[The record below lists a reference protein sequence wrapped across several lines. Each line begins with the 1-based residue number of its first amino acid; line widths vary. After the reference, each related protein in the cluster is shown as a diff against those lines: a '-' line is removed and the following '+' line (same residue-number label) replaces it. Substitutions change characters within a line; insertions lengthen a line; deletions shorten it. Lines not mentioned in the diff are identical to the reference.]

1 MANGKLNKRL
11 ARAAKKALK
20 GARKRNPKS
29 RGSARLKKIL
39 GMRQH
44 PTAAGQAQFGEV
56 DVTGAQ
62 TTAREQGRLNERL
75 GAAAGA
81 GLGGLVGAQMTP
93 DEIRRMNYTNPRE
106 RFIPRPPKPGGGR

>member
-11 ARAAKKALK
+11 ARAAGKAV
-20 GARKRNPKS
+20 GGRKPKS
-29 RGSARLKKIL
+29 KGSARLKKIL

-44 PTAAGQAQFGEV
+44 PTAAGQAQFGDV